1 MARKLTFALA
11 LFVLATLL
19 TGASFATV
27 VPTQITFGPNTTGSI
42 TVGTTQA
49 SFNGGIQGISG
60 YAWQAN
66 RPQGSFNLSSATLV
80 YTNGNS
86 PYTFGP
92 NSQAF
97 TVSIGPDTITGWL
110 SVQALYINAKYGF
123 FAGAYQ
129 ITTSTQGFINTGFAP
144 GAVVDIDFV
153 TYNGSLSSG
162 EINPGAPVPEPGT
175 IAMVGSGLLAA
186 AGMLRRKFKA

>member
-1 MARKLTFALA
+1 MARKLTLTVAL
-11 LFVLATLL
+11 LVLAMAFTSV
-19 TGASFATV
+19 SFAAV

-49 SFNGGIQGISG
+49 SFNGGIQGIKG

-66 RPQGSFNLSSATLV
+66 KPQGSFDLSSATLT

-92 NSQAF
+92 NSQGF
-97 TVSIGPDTITGWL
+97 TVSIGPDTLTGWL

-129 ITTSTQGFINTGFAP
+129 ITSSTAGFINTGFAP

-162 EINPGAPVPEPGT
+162 EINPGSPTPEPGT

-186 AGMLRRKFKA
+186 AGMLRRKL